1 METLGSALAMA
12 LHGAQQFDAEKIR
25 CDLSPEDAERKL
37 LQAKC
42 DSYNAH
48 PGDLNEVWKEA
59 RYDCPKC
66 KNRGRSMRVREN
78 DAGDLEV
85 VAVPCECMVTRE
97 SILRLA
103 KSGLKGVTRLYTFKR
118 YEAAEPWQQNI
129 KNLAMDYVTRLE
141 AGENGWF
148 FIGGQSGAGKTHI
161 CTAIAVQA
169 IKQGKSTRYMVWRD
183 ELRRLKAAVNSPE
196 YGELLRQ
203 WQETQV
209 LYIDDFLKAGRGP
222 DGRMNPTQSDITIAF
237 ELLNYRMVSGG
248 ATIISSEMTLNEI
261 ADIDE
266 ATAGRI
272 AQKTKGHCINIA
284 RKKERNYRLK
294 GVIEV

>member
-1 METLGSALAMA
+1 METLGEVLRTA
-12 LHGAQQFDAEKIR
+12 LHGAPSFDPAKLK
-25 CDLSPEDAERKL
+25 CDLSPQEAEREL

-42 DSYNAH
+42 DSYNASS
-48 PGDLNEVWKEA
+48 GNLNEVWRQA
-59 RYDCPKC
+59 RMDCPKC
-66 KNRGRSMRVREN
+66 KNKGQTMALRQNSAGEPEICVVRC
-78 DAGDLEV
+78 D
-85 VAVPCECMVTRE
+85 CMNKRE
-97 SILRLA
+97 SIYRLA
-103 KSGLKGVTRLYTFKR
+103 KSGLQGVTRLYTFKQ
-118 YEAAEPWQQNI
+118 YETGELWQQNI

-209 LYIDDFLKAGRGP
+209 LYIDDFLKAGRGS
-222 DGRMNPTQSDITIAF
+222 DGRMNPTQADITIAF